1 MKKLLML
8 LFVLII
14 SLNIFG
20 ADATPTTLSENTL
33 TALTGVDL
41 KAKGDHTIYYPFG
54 GSIYMVMDITPASTP
69 STITFNGGDFFNAED
84 LEFNITNS
92 SNDLYFLGPLET
104 IRFIDNDGVITIT
117 NDAAFTK
124 FTLYIFTD
132 IVF

>member
-1 MKKLLML
+1 MKKLLMF

-33 TALTGVDL
+33 TALTGIDL
-41 KAKGDHTIYYPFG
+41 KAIGDHTIYYPF
-54 GSIYMVMDITPASTP
+54 SNSVFMVMDITPASTP
-69 STITFNGGDFFNAED
+69 STITFNGGDYFNAKD
-84 LEFNITNS
+84 LTFYITNA

-104 IRFIDNDGVITIT
+104 LRFIDTDGNITIT
-117 NDAAFTK
+117 NAAAFTK

-132 IVF
+132 ILF